1 MGPEVPLLF
10 QVATSV
16 HSQIFL
22 HKPYCHTEKVENML
36 LDHEPLFTSF
46 GVSPHDPLALALNDV
61 VWCRS
66 AGDIPV
72 ELEE

>member
-1 MGPEVPLLF
+1 
-10 QVATSV
+10 
-16 HSQIFL
+16 
-22 HKPYCHTEKVENML
+22 ML

-46 GVSPHDPLALALNDV
+46 GVSPHDPLALALDNV